1 MVSPMPFTIDTSSDF
16 GRRAERRLRETLL
29 AWLVTVDR
37 RGTPQ
42 PVPVWFLWEGDT
54 VLLYSRPGKPK
65 LRNIDANP
73 RVSLHLDGDGR
84 GGDIVV
90 VTGSAA
96 VTDDVPASQV
106 PAYVAKYAG
115 LIEGNGWTPDSFAA
129 DYSVPMRITV
139 ERLRGH

>member
-1 MVSPMPFTIDTSSDF
+1 MIIDESTAF
-16 GRRAERRLRETLL
+16 GARVAAHLREEIVV
-29 AWLVTVDR
+29 WMTVVAPKS
-37 RGTPQ
+37 GPI
-42 PVPVWFLWEGDT
+42 PMPVWFLWEGGET
-54 VLLYSRPGKPK
+54 VRMFSRDGARI
-65 LRNIDANP
+65 RNLEANP
-73 RVSLHLDGDGR
+73 LVSLNFAGDGR

-115 LIEGNGWTPDSFAA
+115 LIERNGWTPDSFAA